1 MDSARSLYRLGLALA
16 AVAFGALALAT
27 GLALT
32 SVDFSA
38 PGLAALVA
46 ACRNA
51 LTPDPTWP
59 ALAVTLLGS
68 LSIATFGLGVR
79 SVARQYGER
88 RRYLS
93 RLRIVEPLEVDGT
106 RVFLID
112 DERPQA
118 FCARSLRPR
127 IYLSTGALIVLDDDE
142 LRAVIA
148 HERHH
153 QQRRDPLRVL
163 IAHALGDALFF
174 LPVLRRLRRR
184 YAALAELAADEA
196 AVAAVGSR
204 SVLAS
209 ALLTFGERANP
220 QAVVGIAP
228 ERVDHLLGKRAR
240 WEMPVSLFL
249 GALVT
254 LGGLVAMGAATASAS
269 TGAGMGLP
277 FMLAQSCAAAM
288 TVVPAIFGATL
299 LIASSRRLRATRAS
313 ADPLR

>member
-1 MDSARSLYRLGLALA
+1 MDSARSLYRLGLVLA

-38 PGLAALVA
+38 PGLAALAA
-46 ACRNA
+46 ACRSA

-68 LSIATFGLGVR
+68 LSIATFALGVR
-79 SVARQYGER
+79 SVARQYVER

-93 RLRIVEPLEVDGT
+93 RLRIVEPFEVDGT
-106 RVFLID
+106 RVLLID
-112 DERPQA
+112 DKQPQA
-118 FCARSLRPR
+118 FCARSLRPQ
-127 IYLSTGALIVLDDDE
+127 IYLSTGALVVLDDDE

-174 LPVLRRLRRR
+174 LPVLRRLRER

-209 ALLTFGERANP
+209 ALLTFGERTNP
-220 QAVVGIAP
+220 QVVVGISP
-228 ERVDHLLGKRAR
+228 ERVDHLLGERAR
-240 WEMPVSLFL
+240 WEVPVSLFL

-254 LGGLVAMGAATASAS
+254 LGGFVAIGAATASAGA
-269 TGAGMGLP
+269 GAGMSLP
-277 FMLAQSCAAAM
+277 FMLAQSCAVAM
-288 TVVPAIFGATL
+288 TAVPAILGATL
-299 LIASSRRLRATRAS
+299 LIASTRRLRAARAS
-313 ADPLR
+313 VGVLR